1 MQRMLTRRTFVA
13 GLAATAAMPLLAQP
27 PFLAS
32 TAMQRDLDMLR
43 AGLLALHPG
52 LFRYQTA
59 AAFERRFRALRA
71 WAASPR
77 PPGAFFLALARFT
90 APIRCGHTYP
100 NPNNQPRRTREAL
113 FAGRD
118 RIPFAFAWLDRN
130 MIVTRTLADVP
141 LRPGD
146 EVTAL
151 DGVPVHRIL
160 AALLPL
166 ARADGANDA
175 KRLAQMAVLGNS
187 DFEAFDIYRPLL
199 FPPPEAGRVRV
210 ALRQGPTLSLAA
222 MTEAER
228 EQGNATGDTPQ
239 WRFELTQGI
248 GRLVMP
254 TWSLYDSAFDWRAF
268 IDAAMDRLAVERARG
283 LIVDVRTNEGG
294 LGCGDRIL
302 ARLIAAPLARPAY
315 RRRVRYR
322 TAPAGLRPF
331 LATYDES
338 FRDWGARAVGPAPD
352 GFYELADAA
361 AGESLLQPAGP
372 RFTGRLV
379 VLGDATNSSATFT
392 FLQMVKENR
401 LGTIV
406 GTPSGGNRRGINGN
420 AYFFFRLAETGFEVD
435 IPLVG
440 EFPLTPQPDA
450 GILPDIATAPS
461 RMAIAAGRDLVLERA
476 LALFA

>member
-1 MQRMLTRRTFVA
+1 MRRMLTRRTFIA
-13 GLAATAAMPLLAQP
+13 GLAATAATPLLAQP
-27 PFLAS
+27 VILAS
-32 TAMQRDLDMLR
+32 TAMQRDLDNLR

-59 AAFERRFRALRA
+59 GAFERRFRALRA

-77 PPGAFFLALARFT
+77 PLGDFFLALAGFT

-100 NPNNQPRRTREAL
+100 NPNNQPRRTRDSL

-118 RIPFAFAWLDRN
+118 RIPFAFTWLDRR
-130 MIVTRTLADVP
+130 MIVTRALAGEP

-151 DGVPVHRIL
+151 DGVPVRRIL

-187 DFEAFDIYRPLL
+187 DFEAFDVYRPLL
-199 FPPPEAGRVRV
+199 FPPPEPGRVRV
-210 ALRQGPTLSLAA
+210 TLRQGAVRSMPA

-228 EQGNATGDTPQ
+228 EQGNATGDAPQ
-239 WRFELTQGI
+239 WRFELADGV

-254 TWSLYDSAFDWRAF
+254 TWSLYDSAFDWRLF
-268 IDAAMDRLAVERARG
+268 IDSAMDRLAAERARG
-283 LIVDVRTNEGG
+283 LIVDIRTNEGG
-294 LGCGDRIL
+294 LSCGDRIL
-302 ARLIAAPLARPAY
+302 ARLIASPLARPAY

-322 TAPAGLRPF
+322 AAPAALRPF
-331 LATYDES
+331 LVTYDER

-352 GFYELADAA
+352 GFYELAEEGP
-361 AGESLLQPAGP
+361 GESLIQPAGP
-372 RFTGRLV
+372 RFAGRLA

-406 GTPSGGNRRGINGN
+406 GAASGGNRRGINGN
-420 AYFFFRLAETGFEVD
+420 AYFFFRLAETGLEVD
-435 IPLVG
+435 VPLVG
-440 EFPLTPQPDA
+440 EFPIAPQPDA
-450 GILPDIATAPS
+450 GILPDIAAAPT
-461 RMAIAAGRDLVLERA
+461 RADIAAGRDPALESA